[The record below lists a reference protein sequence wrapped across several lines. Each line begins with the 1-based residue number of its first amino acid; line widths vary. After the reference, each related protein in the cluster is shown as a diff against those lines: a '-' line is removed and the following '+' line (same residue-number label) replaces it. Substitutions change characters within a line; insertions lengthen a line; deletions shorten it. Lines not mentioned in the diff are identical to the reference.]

1 MPSNSYLSYL
11 PDRLLSS
18 SELPEFS
25 SLEQARVQR
34 HKAKMQVQPREDQTE
49 VTHPAETAFTEK
61 CGVAGAPEH
70 LASDLEGGFQ
80 GLQLPS
86 GRMRIFRALEHR
98 NGVDGVG
105 QW

>member
-11 PDRLLSS
+11 PDRPVSS

-25 SLEQARVQR
+25 SLDRARVQR
-34 HKAKMQVQPREDQTE
+34 HKAKMQVQPREDLTE

-61 CGVAGAPEH
+61 CGVASAPEQ

-86 GRMRIFRALEHR
+86 GRMPVFRALQHR
-98 NGVDGVG
+98 NGFDGVG